1 MGRWKPTCHT
11 IELKRASL
19 NIHVSRAIWSTR
31 VFSSFL
37 QNTLSKVI
45 FFLDI
50 LMEGFLLQKQK
61 VSNIPFP
68 WGRGSASLPLCSLE
82 VPSITLPGVD
92 WTLFKR
98 LTCLCHSGLQIPQVP
113 HHVTYEDVPSSLA
126 AVPRLPCGLGGIPLQ
141 LWAFEH
147 DALQRTRTKWAT
159 VTMCA
164 LRQQR
169 CILSICKMMEMPV
182 MVP

>member
-1 MGRWKPTCHT
+1 MKHTGLHQFLFAKYPVKSYPFFWTYLWKGFSY
-11 IELKRASL
+11 R
-19 NIHVSRAIWSTR
+19 SRKSP
-31 VFSSFL
+31 
-37 QNTLSKVI
+37 
-45 FFLDI
+45 
-50 LMEGFLLQKQK
+50 
-61 VSNIPFP
+61 NIPFP

-147 DALQRTRTKWAT
+147 DALQRTQTKWAT

-164 LRQQR
+164 LRRQR
-169 CILSICKMMEMPV
+169 CILSICKMIEMPV